1 MCDISLVNLPVD
13 DYRKIPIKNF
23 LPKGF
28 FLGGGGGAS
37 IILTHKHLK
46 HRQNEGEHVGLIIG
60 YNRSA

>member
-28 FLGGGGGAS
+28 FWGGGRG
-37 IILTHKHLK
+37 
-46 HRQNEGEHVGLIIG
+46 RV
-60 YNRSA
+60 YNFNS